1 MSPEAPILIVGA
13 GLAGLAAARELDRH
27 GLRFRLLEASDRV
40 GGRLGSTVI
49 EGFVCDL
56 GFQVTMSNYAILE
69 SLVDRASL
77 PRDPFLPGALVWTGR
92 DRIRIV
98 DPRRSPIGAIGVV
111 VRGFAG
117 WRDLRAA
124 ARCRRA
130 AHRAKSEGSPRGS
143 ADSFIRTV
151 GFSDRFRESFLR
163 PFFGGVFLDESLS
176 VSAGR
181 FLRTLDRFATG
192 VAELPRGGMQ
202 AIADSM
208 AGPVHDRIE
217 FGRRVDRL
225 DDLGVMLENGER
237 IDAAG
242 VILATEFDTTM
253 RLLGHPTTDVPEWS
267 STVALHFETGSPVLT
282 EPIIV
287 LNGSG
292 EGEVNLVSSSTAVT
306 RDVAPDGRHAVTVSL
321 RPGRD
326 IESNSAAIDRIA
338 REAGTMLGVD
348 AENWR
353 HLTTTAIHRALLA
366 GPAVEGQP
374 ETPAG
379 VEIAGDWLDDPSID
393 NAIRSGIEAADRFAT
408 ATAGVAG

>member
-1 MSPEAPILIVGA
+1 MSPDAPILIVGA

-27 GLRFRLLEASDRV
+27 GLCFRLLEASDRI
-40 GGRLGSTVI
+40 GGRLGSTMI

-69 SLVDRASL
+69 SLVDRATL

-92 DRIRIV
+92 DRIRII

-117 WRDLRAA
+117 WRDLRAV

-130 AHRAKSEGSPRGS
+130 AHRAKSEGSPRSS

-176 VSAGR
+176 VPAGR

-242 VILATEFDTTM
+242 VILATDFDTTM

-292 EGEVNLVSSSTAVT
+292 KGEVNLVSSSTAVT

-326 IESNSAAIDRIA
+326 IESDSATIDRIA
-338 REAGTMLGVD
+338 REAGTMIGVD
-348 AENWR
+348 ASDWR

-366 GPAVEGQP
+366 RPTVEGHP

-393 NAIRSGIEAADRFAT
+393 NAIRSGIEAADRFVT

>member
-40 GGRLGSTVI
+40 GGRLGSTMI

-176 VSAGR
+176 VPAGR

-202 AIADSM
+202 AIANSM
-208 AGPVHDRIE
+208 ARPVHDRIE

-267 STVALHFETGSPVLT
+267 STVALHFETASPVLT

-292 EGEVNLVSSSTAVT
+292 EGEVNLVSSSTAV
-306 RDVAPDGRHAVTVSL
+306 
-321 RPGRD
+321 
-326 IESNSAAIDRIA
+326 DRIA

-393 NAIRSGIEAADRFAT
+393 NAIRSGIEAAGRFAT

>member
-1 MSPEAPILIVGA
+1 MSPDAPILIIGA
-13 GLAGLAAARELDRH
+13 GLAGLAAARELDRR
-27 GLRFRLLEASDRV
+27 GRRFRLLEASNRV
-40 GGRLGSTVI
+40 GGRLGSTMI

-56 GFQVTMSNYAILE
+56 GFQVTMSNYTILE
-69 SLVDRASL
+69 SLVDRATL

-176 VSAGR
+176 VPAGR

-202 AIADSM
+202 AIAESM
-208 AGPVHDRIE
+208 AEPVHDRIE

-267 STVALHFETGSPVLT
+267 STVALHFETESPVLT

-338 REAGTMLGVD
+338 REAGTMLGID
-348 AENWR
+348 AANWR

-379 VEIAGDWLDDPSID
+379 VEVAGDWLDDPSID
-393 NAIRSGIEAADRFAT
+393 NAIRSGIEAADRFVT

>member
-1 MSPEAPILIVGA
+1 MSPDAPILIVGA

-69 SLVDRASL
+69 SLVDRDTL

-143 ADSFIRTV
+143 ADSFIRAV

-176 VSAGR
+176 VPAGR

-338 REAGTMLGVD
+338 REAGTMLVVD
-348 AENWR
+348 AGNWR

-366 GPAVEGQP
+366 GPTVEGHP

>member
-1 MSPEAPILIVGA
+1 MSPDAPILIVGA

-69 SLVDRASL
+69 SLVDRATL

-176 VSAGR
+176 VPAGR

-253 RLLGHPTTDVPEWS
+253 RLLGHPTTDIPEWS

-292 EGEVNLVSSSTAVT
+292 KGEVNLVSSSTAVT

-326 IESNSAAIDRIA
+326 IESNSATINQIA
-338 REAGTMLGVD
+338 REAGTMIGVD
-348 AENWR
+348 ASDWR

-366 GPAVEGQP
+366 GPTTEGHP

-408 ATAGVAG
+408 ATAGAAG

>member
-1 MSPEAPILIVGA
+1 MSPDAPILIIGA

-69 SLVDRASL
+69 SLVDRTTL

-98 DPRRSPIGAIGVV
+98 DPRRSPISALGVV

-176 VSAGR
+176 VPAGR

-225 DDLGVMLENGER
+225 NDLGVMLENGEH

-253 RLLGHPTTDVPEWS
+253 RLLGHPTTDAPEWS
-267 STVALHFETGSPVLT
+267 STVALHFETGSPVLA

-292 EGEVNLVSSSTAVT
+292 KGEVNLVSSSTAVT

-326 IESNSAAIDRIA
+326 IQSDSAAIGQIA
-338 REAGTMLGVD
+338 REAATMIGVD
-348 AENWR
+348 ASDWR
-353 HLTTTAIHRALLA
+353 HLTTTAIQRALLA
-366 GPAVEGQP
+366 GPSVEGHP

-393 NAIRSGIEAADRFAT
+393 NAIQSGIEAADRFAT
-408 ATAGVAG
+408 TTAGVTG

>member
-176 VSAGR
+176 VPAGR

>member
-176 VSAGR
+176 VPAGR

-208 AGPVHDRIE
+208 AGPIHDRIE

>member
-69 SLVDRASL
+69 SLVDRATL

-176 VSAGR
+176 VPAGR
-181 FLRTLDRFATG
+181 FLRTLDRFAPG

-208 AGPVHDRIE
+208 ARPVHDRIE

-253 RLLGHPTTDVPEWS
+253 RLLGHPTTDIPEWS

-348 AENWR
+348 AGNWR

-366 GPAVEGQP
+366 GRTVEGHP
-374 ETPAG
+374 DTPAG

-393 NAIRSGIEAADRFAT
+393 NAIRSGIEAAGRFAT